1 MFLPVFFFLSIL
13 ISPTLANTLSD
24 FCVADLSLPNG
35 PSGYPCKDPKRVT
48 ADDFVSSALAVPG
61 GNTRNIYKSTIND
74 INNEQFPG
82 LNGMG
87 ISMLRG
93 DLEAG
98 GVSPLHTHR
107 VSELLVIEEG
117 TIFAGFIDTNNTAY
131 YKTLNKRDMMIIPP
145 TLLHFFIN
153 VGSTPALTYSFFPSD
168 NHGVQ
173 IDGFAL
179 FGGNLPSKLL
189 NNITLLDHA
198 EVQRLKKL
206 FGGTN

>member
-1 MFLPVFFFLSIL
+1 
-13 ISPTLANTLSD
+13 
-24 FCVADLSLPNG
+24 
-35 PSGYPCKDPKRVT
+35 
-48 ADDFVSSALAVPG
+48 
-61 GNTRNIYKSTIND
+61 
-74 INNEQFPG
+74 
-82 LNGMG
+82 
-87 ISMLRG
+87 MLRG

-117 TIFAGFIDTNNTAY
+117 TIFAGFIDTNNTAGH
-131 YKTLNKRDMMIIPP
+131 DDHP
-145 TLLHFFIN
+145 TNTVALLIN

-189 NNITLLDHA
+189 DNITLLDHA
-198 EVQRLKKL
+198 EVQSSRSSLEEL
-206 FGGTN
+206 INFIYDMI